1 MSDIATGVARHNAGH
16 RIHTVFA
23 QEELANAA
31 IRITANGRPEMQ
43 PEGFNR
49 KSLCRSPVW

>member
-31 IRITANGRPEMQ
+31 IRVITYGRHEFQ
-43 PEGFNR
+43 SQGLNVER
-49 KSLCRSPVW
+49 LCSAPVR